1 MNHIQ
6 ETVWHF
12 FWNVWDKPDCCTS
25 CHNSFKTA
33 SVSIIVKIHVLCSVN
48 MNIKM
53 LIVFWGGDVEG
64 TMWERK
70 LLLCVLTADMCRPGQ
85 RRSGPSCDFTLGGYA
100 VCISAGAHP
109 PPPAHLSSPFFNT
122 LSCLSP
128 LLSVKQPQT
137 VPPLHHMWEAP
148 LRATRHIPPTRRLS
162 FILIVAGGGF
172 TQDMK
177 WDWAQHTFIGLW
189 THGTGLCSTCSLLL
203 YLPC

>member
-1 MNHIQ
+1 
-6 ETVWHF
+6 
-12 FWNVWDKPDCCTS
+12 
-25 CHNSFKTA
+25 
-33 SVSIIVKIHVLCSVN
+33 
-48 MNIKM
+48 M

-109 PPPAHLSSPFFNT
+109 PPRPTCPPPFSTLSPAYLLCYQWSNRKLSLPFTTCERPLSVPLATFHQHADCLSSW
-122 LSCLSP
+122 SSP
-128 LLSVKQPQT
+128 
-137 VPPLHHMWEAP
+137 E
-148 LRATRHIPPTRRLS
+148 
-162 FILIVAGGGF
+162 GGF

-189 THGTGLCSTCSLLL
+189 TEAWVHVAPVASYTCLVS
-203 YLPC
+203 CC